1 MAKKFPKVTFQE
13 VRPKVKIKQDII
25 NFFENELPTLPM
37 GTQLTHDII
46 YNKYRTFLDTL
57 KYLQLDQV
65 LDYTQY
71 CSPLAWKFRADVF
84 SILKQFHTIL
94 QPSVTDPYYEH
105 LCTLDERLRATL
117 YEEFSDEY

>member
-57 KYLQLDQV
+57 DRK
-65 LDYTQY
+65 
-71 CSPLAWKFRADVF
+71 
-84 SILKQFHTIL
+84 
-94 QPSVTDPYYEH
+94 SVV
-105 LCTLDERLRATL
+105 
-117 YEEFSDEY
+117 

>member
-1 MAKKFPKVTFQE
+1 MAKKFPKVTFQG

-57 KYLQLDQV
+57 KYLQLDRV
-65 LDYTQY
+65 LDYTEF
-71 CSPLAWKFRADVF
+71 CSPLAWRFRADVF
-84 SILKQFHTIL
+84 SILKQIFNPISSIL
-94 QPSVTDPYYEH
+94 V
-105 LCTLDERLRATL
+105 
-117 YEEFSDEY
+117 

>member
-13 VRPKVKIKQDII
+13 VLPKVKIKQDII

-57 KYLQLDQV
+57 
-65 LDYTQY
+65 
-71 CSPLAWKFRADVF
+71 
-84 SILKQFHTIL
+84 
-94 QPSVTDPYYEH
+94 
-105 LCTLDERLRATL
+105 
-117 YEEFSDEY
+117 